1 MNNYL
6 NKNNCKQ
13 CPQCQFW
20 VQRSEG
26 CNHMTCRCKFEF
38 CYKCGKA
45 YANGD
50 SQCECDLFDSDDEE
64 GEYGEYGDEMGVY
77 GDEIGGFED

>member
-1 MNNYL
+1 
-6 NKNNCKQ
+6 
-13 CPQCQFW
+13 
-20 VQRSEG
+20 
-26 CNHMTCRCKFEF
+26 MTCRCKFEF